1 MPRGRNDGRSDLR
14 FMTEP
19 EQMVVARNEWLR
31 QHIGLTPAEVRF
43 TREILKGDGLQ
54 AAADR
59 LGISVTTARTHLVH
73 VFGKTGARRQA
84 ELVRLILQNQ
94 PAIRAE

>member
-1 MPRGRNDGRSDLR
+1 MGVRDLR
-14 FMTEP
+14 FITEP
-19 EQMVVARNEWLR
+19 EQTALVRNEWLR
-31 QHIGLTPAEVRF
+31 HDIGLTPAEVRF

-59 LGISVTTARTHLVH
+59 LGISVTTARTHLAH